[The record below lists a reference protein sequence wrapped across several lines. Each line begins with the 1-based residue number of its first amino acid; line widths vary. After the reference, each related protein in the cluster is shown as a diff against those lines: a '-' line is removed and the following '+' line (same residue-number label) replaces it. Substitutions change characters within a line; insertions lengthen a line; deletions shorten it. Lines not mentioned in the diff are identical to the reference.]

1 MGSHDFTYVK
11 IKQKYFRLLEMYPI
25 TSKEYPFEAYTGISK
40 LTTTKVCVIN
50 IDTQALLDSPW
61 NLRFQISC
69 KELLEVL
76 PVLLTMNHEC
86 SHVCCGM
93 WVVGC

>member
-1 MGSHDFTYVK
+1 MDPLLRKMDTGSKSMRSHDFTYVK

-50 IDTQALLDSPW
+50 IDRL
-61 NLRFQISC
+61 C
-69 KELLEVL
+69 
-76 PVLLTMNHEC
+76 
-86 SHVCCGM
+86 
-93 WVVGC
+93 